1 MFLKRKYGR
10 SGLKPAAPFLPRRER
25 RGIRARN
32 LVKDYDLVK
41 QLVDHVV
48 AVAPEALTLDLRD
61 LRFLN
66 SLGLYLLMGF
76 ILRLRDHTA
85 SRVTVRG
92 LVGRHWHERTFGDLK
107 RLMPRLQ
114 VLME

>member
-1 MFLKRKYGR
+1 MDVKGETYHLSYD
-10 SGLKPAAPFLPRRER
+10 PAAAVVVFQWS
-25 RGIRARN
+25 IR
-32 LVKDYDLVK
+32 LLGVKDYDLVK

-76 ILRLRDHTA
+76 ILKWRDHTA